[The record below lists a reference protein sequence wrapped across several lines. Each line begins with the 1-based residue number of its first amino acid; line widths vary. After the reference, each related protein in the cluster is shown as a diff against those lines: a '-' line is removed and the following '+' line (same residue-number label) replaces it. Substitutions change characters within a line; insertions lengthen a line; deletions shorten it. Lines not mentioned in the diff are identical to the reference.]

1 MHLEVIT
8 PDKNIFKGEV
18 TSVTLP
24 GAKSPFQVLNDH
36 ASTVSALAEGKLII
50 QDGKDIQEIF
60 VLGGV
65 VEVLQNKIIVLAE
78 GIKKD

>member
-8 PDKNIFKGEV
+8 PEQRVFRGEV

-24 GAKSPFQVLNDH
+24 GSKSPFQVLHDH
-36 ASTVSALAEGKLII
+36 ASTVSALDKGKLII
-50 QDGKDIQEIF
+50 EKGKERQEIL
-60 VLGGV
+60 VSGGV

-78 GIKKD
+78 GIIRE

>member
-8 PDKNIFKGEV
+8 PDQNVYKGEV

-36 ASTVSALAEGKLII
+36 ASTVSALEEGKLII
-50 QDGKDIQEIF
+50 QEGKETQTLH
-60 VLGGV
+60 VVGGV
-65 VEVLQNKIIVLAE
+65 VEVLQNKVIVLAE